1 MQRLQSVS
9 AVIAA
14 LTLWAGASTAGEV
27 IHKCDDGSGVAS
39 YQSDPCPEGLAAAK
53 TWAVEIQPLTAAER
67 REQAA
72 QRKREA
78 ADSRYLR
85 QLAGRYRNAGGGATA
100 INAKHGRGSPCA
112 AAKERRDR
120 ARRTAKRRLTYKD
133 LERLGDMVYNACK

>member
-1 MQRLQSVS
+1 MQRLQGVL
-9 AVIAA
+9 AVIVA
-14 LTLWAGASTAGEV
+14 LTLWTEASTAGEV

-39 YQSDPCPEGLAAAK
+39 YQSEPCPAGLQAAR
-53 TWAVEIQPLTAAER
+53 TWVVEIQPLTAAER

>member
-1 MQRLQSVS
+1 MQRLQTVSVIVVALLVWSSGSS
-9 AVIAA
+9 ASE
-14 LTLWAGASTAGEV
+14 T

-39 YQSDPCPEGLAAAK
+39 YQSEPCPEGLEAAK
-53 TWAVEIQPLTAAER
+53 TWSVEIQPLTAAER

>member
-1 MQRLQSVS
+1 MRRLHSVS
-9 AVIAA
+9 VVIAA
-14 LTLWAGASTAGEV
+14 LTLWTGSSTAGEV

-39 YQSDPCPEGLAAAK
+39 YQSEPCPDGLEAAK

-85 QLAGRYRNAGGGATA
+85 QLAGRHRNAGGGATA

>member
-1 MQRLQSVS
+1 MRRLHSVS
-9 AVIAA
+9 VVIAA
-14 LTLWAGASTAGEV
+14 LTLWTGSSTAGEV

-39 YQSDPCPEGLAAAK
+39 YQSEPCPDGLEAAK

-85 QLAGRYRNAGGGATA
+85 QLAGRYRNAGGGTTA